1 METREQVIE
10 KLKSQGFWNEE
21 TISQMNPNLV
31 NAILDFFRLNKARCD
46 AMIEKK
52 EKDMYGFITEALSI
66 QTESIKTQ
74 SVKVDLGIFKR
85 PREVVQE
92 KIKAD
97 SVLQNYINEQV
108 LLALDAQK
116 VATLICQ
123 QMTLVSLVREMR
135 DAQKAYENAPKKTME
150 DIDALETYI
159 FEMLEAEKKVDNLL
173 KNIEEII

>member
-52 EKDMYGFITEALSI
+52 GKDMYGFMTEALSI
-66 QTESIKTQ
+66 QTESIKAQ
-74 SVKVDLGIFKR
+74 SVKVDLGKFKR

-92 KIKAD
+92 KFKAD

-135 DAQKAYENAPKKTME
+135 DAQEEIIPYLDFRFVPEFLFDKMSKLE
-150 DIDALETYI
+150 D
-159 FEMLEAEKKVDNLL
+159 KVDNLL
-173 KNIEEII
+173 KSMETNV